1 MVHLVLDGRYMGT
14 ETERRQGPSGQAIFK
29 PFRWSRRGGT
39 WAQGLELQGSSQ
51 LERHSED
58 CP

>member
-29 PFRWSRRGGT
+29 PFRWSRGGE
-39 WAQGLELQGSSQ
+39 APGPGAGAPGPSQ

>member
-29 PFRWSRRGGT
+29 PFRWSRRRHLGPRG
-39 WAQGLELQGSSQ
+39 WSSGLITAGEAL
-51 LERHSED
+51 
-58 CP
+58 